1 MQSMFDLNQKLGE
14 NILQRDE
21 YMRQYAEKGLEADL
35 YRTNWMLSKVRDN
48 TAYAQ
53 NLYAALCNN
62 VFQPRHIW
70 PVLKNENWSCTW
82 RYAGGIVAF
91 MRQEGDYLDWYCS
104 GIANIAKFVDEGHV
118 TDEVRADLMRMG
130 WAVINKPN

>member
-1 MQSMFDLNQKLGE
+1 MQSMFDLNQKPGE

-35 YRTNWMLSKVRDN
+35 YQTNWMLSKVRDN
-48 TAYAQ
+48 TVYAQ

-62 VFQPRHIW
+62 VFQLRHVW
-70 PVLKNENWSCTW
+70 PVLKNQNWSCTW

-104 GIANIAKFVDEGHV
+104 GIGNIAKFVEEGHV
-118 TDEVRADLMRMG
+118 TDEVRADLMRLG
-130 WAVINKPN
+130 WAVVN